1 MLLYK
6 MVAPIPIVLRVTPK
20 DGSFKAKT
28 FARFKDASKF
38 TGLSISGLREA
49 YHKKRT
55 KMTRSDGFEFE
66 LQWLQDIST
75 DLPTRKSG
83 RCKWEL
89 PNGEVC
95 GVPLSFKDKTHP
107 FEMKYLGRFGETFD
121 NMGFDSIKEASKWF
135 GVSENALRNA
145 CENNNPSVTRRSDKR
160 KYWIDWNDLCFERCY
175 IRRGVKSPVRYF
187 NRMVEKS
194 GGIEEL
200 KKNFYAGM
208 KDDLREM
215 REKVRRYQRIH
226 PPKDLDN

>member
-6 MVAPIPIVLRVTPK
+6 MIAPVLIVLRVTPK

-28 FARFKDASKF
+28 FARFKDPSKF

-83 RCKWEL
+83 CCRWEL

-95 GVPLSFKDKTHP
+95 RVPLSFKDK
-107 FEMKYLGRFGETFD
+107 
-121 NMGFDSIKEASKWF
+121 DSS
-135 GVSENALRNA
+135 LRN
-145 CENNNPSVTRRSDKR
+145 EVLGKIWRN
-160 KYWIDWNDLCFERCY
+160 I
-175 IRRGVKSPVRYF
+175 
-187 NRMVEKS
+187 
-194 GGIEEL
+194 
-200 KKNFYAGM
+200 
-208 KDDLREM
+208 
-215 REKVRRYQRIH
+215 Q
-226 PPKDLDN
+226 

>member
-38 TGLSISGLREA
+38 TGISISGLREA

-121 NMGFDSIKEASKWF
+121 NMSFDSIKEASKWF

-145 CENNNPSVTRRSDKR
+145 CEKNNPSITRRSDKR
-160 KYWIDWNDLCFERCY
+160 K
-175 IRRGVKSPVRYF
+175 
-187 NRMVEKS
+187 
-194 GGIEEL
+194 
-200 KKNFYAGM
+200 
-208 KDDLREM
+208 
-215 REKVRRYQRIH
+215 
-226 PPKDLDN
+226 